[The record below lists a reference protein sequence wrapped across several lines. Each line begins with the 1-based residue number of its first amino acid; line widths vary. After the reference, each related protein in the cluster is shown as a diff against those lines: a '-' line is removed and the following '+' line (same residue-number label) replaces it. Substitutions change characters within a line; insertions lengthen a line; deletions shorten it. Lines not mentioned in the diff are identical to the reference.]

1 MLSSEA
7 TWKGAVRELN
17 AAATDRAAVGDLST
31 GRRDS
36 ESKEVV
42 ARLIGPHKMK
52 GIKVRDL

>member
-1 MLSSEA
+1 M
-7 TWKGAVRELN
+7 RELN
-17 AAATDRAAVGDLST
+17 AAANDRGVGDLST

-52 GIKVRDL
+52 GIKVCHLQLLYLF